1 VEVAM
6 DVLILVGSSSDLEI
20 AKGCVEILKEFSVN
34 FKLEIASAHRTPEL
48 VDSNIK
54 EAEKFGV
61 KAIIAMAGMSAH
73 LPGVIAS
80 KTLIPVIGVP
90 IACKH
95 LGGVDA
101 LYSIVQMPTG
111 YPVATVGIDGAKN
124 AALLAL
130 QIIAGS
136 NEKVKKALHE
146 YRIKMKDTIMKA
158 NKEL

>member
-1 VEVAM
+1 M
-6 DVLILVGSSSDLEI
+6 DVLILLGSSSDLEV
-20 AKGCVEILKEFSVN
+20 AKGCIEVLKDFGVN

-48 VDSNIK
+48 VDANIK

-61 KAIIAMAGMSAH
+61 KAIIAMAGMAAH
-73 LPGVIAS
+73 LPGVVAS

-90 IACKH
+90 ISSKH
-95 LGGVDA
+95 LGGLDA

-111 YPVATVGIDGAKN
+111 YPVATVAIDGAKN

-136 NEKVKKALHE
+136 NEKIKKALHD
-146 YRIKMKDTIMKA
+146 YRLKMKEAIMKA
-158 NKEL
+158 NREL

>member
-6 DVLILVGSSSDLEI
+6 DVLILLGSSSDLEV
-20 AKGCVEILKEFSVN
+20 AKGCIEVLKDFGVN

-48 VDSNIK
+48 VDANIK

-61 KAIIAMAGMSAH
+61 KAIIAMAGMAAH
-73 LPGVIAS
+73 LPGVVAS

-90 IACKH
+90 ISSKH
-95 LGGVDA
+95 LGGLDA

-111 YPVATVGIDGAKN
+111 YPVATVAIDGAKN

-136 NEKVKKALHE
+136 NEKIKKALHD
-146 YRIKMKDTIMKA
+146 YRLKMKEAIMKA
-158 NKEL
+158 NSEL